1 MPATLPAAGL
11 DGGWF
16 GWEADVRRKH
26 MPRRLVKFT
35 FIGAV
40 LMLVLTACGGPDEG
54 GGSGGGGGG
63 AQGTGPITFV
73 AGKDTSGKYPAVIK
87 KWNAAHADQQV
98 KLLELP
104 EAADAQRSAFVT
116 NLQAKSDTYD
126 VMGIDVIWTAE
137 FAKSGWLLALDE
149 SQFPV
154 NEMLKPAVDTGR
166 FEGKLWAV
174 PYDTNGGLL
183 FYRKDILDKASK
195 EAPKTFDELK
205 ADCSLAQ
212 QNNMDCYGG
221 QFAKYEGLT
230 VNFAEAVQAA
240 GGELM
245 TDNGTKAALGAPAV
259 QGLTFLAD
267 GFKNGTMPKPAITY
281 KEEESRRA
289 FMSGKL
295 LFLRNW
301 PYVYGKAAETDPSNK
316 VKGKVGIAPLPG
328 FTGPGSS
335 SLGGLNFAISAFSK
349 KQATAVEFV
358 KFATNQEN
366 AKEMVGLTGNAPAWP
381 DLYNDSDLVK
391 KFPFLPTL
399 KQGMDTAKPR
409 PVTPYYQEVTTAI
422 QEDAYAA
429 LQGQKT
435 PDQAINDLTQKLNEI
450 GAQG

>member
-1 MPATLPAAGL
+1 
-11 DGGWF
+11 
-16 GWEADVRRKH
+16 
-26 MPRRLVKFT
+26 MPRRLGKFA

-54 GGSGGGGGG
+54 GGGGGGG
-63 AQGTGPITFV
+63 AEGTGPITFV

-87 KWNAAHADQQV
+87 KWNAAHPDQTV

-104 EAADAQRSAFVT
+104 EAADAQRSQFVT

-154 NEMLKPAVDTGR
+154 ADMLKPAVDTGR
-166 FEGKLWAV
+166 FEGKLWAM

-183 FYRKDILDKASK
+183 FYRKDILDKAGK
-195 EAPKTFDELK
+195 EAPKTFTELTALCPVAK
-205 ADCSLAQ
+205 
-212 QNNMDCYGG
+212 QNGMDCYAG

-240 GGELM
+240 GGEIM
-245 TDNGTKAALGAPAV
+245 TDNGTKAALGAPAIE
-259 QGLTFLAD
+259 GLTFLVN
-267 GFKNGTMPKPAITY
+267 GFKDGEIPKPAITF
-281 KEEESRRA
+281 KEEEGRRA

-301 PYVYGKAAETDPSNK
+301 PYVYGLAAKADPANK

-328 FTGPGSS
+328 FTGAGSS
-335 SLGGLNFAISAFSK
+335 SLGGLNFAVSAFSK
-349 KQATAVEFV
+349 KQATAVEFT
-358 KFATNQEN
+358 KFATNQDN

-381 DLYNDSDLVK
+381 ALYDDPELVA

-399 KQGMDTAKPR
+399 KEGMQTAKPR

-429 LQGQKT
+429 LQGQKS
-435 PDQAINDLTQKLNEI
+435 PDQAINDMTTKLNEI
-450 GAQG
+450 GQSG

>member
-1 MPATLPAAGL
+1 
-11 DGGWF
+11 
-16 GWEADVRRKH
+16 
-26 MPRRLVKFT
+26 MPRRLGKFA

-54 GGSGGGGGG
+54 GGGGGGG

-73 AGKDTSGKYPAVIK
+73 AGKDTSGKYPAMIK
-87 KWNAAHADQQV
+87 KWNAAHPDQTV

-104 EAADAQRSAFVT
+104 EAADAQRSQFVT

-154 NEMLKPAVDTGR
+154 ADMLKPAVDTGR
-166 FEGKLWAV
+166 FEGKLWAM

-183 FYRKDILDKASK
+183 FYRKDILDKAGK
-195 EAPKTFDELK
+195 EAPKTFTELTALCPVAK
-205 ADCSLAQ
+205 
-212 QNNMDCYGG
+212 QNGMDCYAG

-245 TDNGTKAALGAPAV
+245 TDNGTKAALGGPAV
-259 QGLTFLAD
+259 QGLSFLAD

-281 KEEESRRA
+281 KEEEGRRS

-301 PYVYGKAAETDPSNK
+301 PYVYGLAAESDPANK

-328 FTGPGSS
+328 FTGAGSS
-335 SLGGLNFAISAFSK
+335 SLGGLNFAVSAFSK
-349 KQATAVEFV
+349 KQATAVEFT
-358 KFATNQEN
+358 KFATNQDN

-381 DLYNDSDLVK
+381 ALYDDPELVE

-399 KQGMDTAKPR
+399 KEGMQTAKPR

-429 LQGQKT
+429 LQGQKS
-435 PDQAINDLTQKLNEI
+435 PDQAVTDLTQKLNEI
-450 GAQG
+450 GSQG

>member
-1 MPATLPAAGL
+1 
-11 DGGWF
+11 
-16 GWEADVRRKH
+16 
-26 MPRRLVKFT
+26 MPRRLGKFA

-54 GGSGGGGGG
+54 GGGGGGGA

-87 KWNAAHADQQV
+87 KWNDAHPDQQV

-126 VMGIDVIWTAE
+126 VMGIDVVWTAE

-149 SQFPV
+149 SQFPLDQ
-154 NEMLKPAVDTGR
+154 MLKPAVDTGR
-166 FEGKLWAV
+166 FEGKLWAMS
-174 PYDTNGGLL
+174 YDTNGGLL
-183 FYRKDILDKASK
+183 FYRKDILDKAGK
-195 EAPKTFDELK
+195 QPPKTFDELK
-205 ADCSLAQ
+205 ALCPVAQ
-212 QNNMDCYGG
+212 QNNMDCYAG

-245 TDNGTKAALGAPAV
+245 TDNGTKAALGGPAV
-259 QGLTFLAD
+259 QGLSFLAD

-281 KEEESRRA
+281 KEEEGRRS

-301 PYVYGKAAETDPSNK
+301 PYVYGLAAESDPANK
-316 VKGKVGIAPLPG
+316 VKGKFGIAPLPG
-328 FTGPGSS
+328 FTGAGSS
-335 SLGGLNFAISAFSK
+335 SLGGLNLAVSAFSK
-349 KQATAVEFV
+349 KQGTAVEFV

-366 AKEMVGLTGNAPAWP
+366 AKEMVGLTGNAPAWTA
-381 DLYNDSDLVK
+381 LYDDPELVK

-399 KQGMDTAKPR
+399 KEGMQTAKPR

-422 QEDAYAA
+422 QEEAYAA
-429 LQGQKT
+429 LQGQKA
-435 PDQAINDLTQKLNEI
+435 PDQAVNDLTQKLNQI
-450 GAQG
+450 GSQG

>member
-1 MPATLPAAGL
+1 
-11 DGGWF
+11 
-16 GWEADVRRKH
+16 
-26 MPRRLVKFT
+26 MPRRLGKFA
-35 FIGAV
+35 FIGTV
-40 LMLVLTACGGPDEG
+40 LMLVLTACGGPDE
-54 GGSGGGGGG
+54 GGGGGG

-73 AGKDTSGKYPAVIK
+73 AGKDTSGKYPAMIK
-87 KWNAAHADQQV
+87 KWNAAHPDQTV

-104 EAADAQRSAFVT
+104 EAADAQRSQFVT

-154 NEMLKPAVDTGR
+154 ADMLKPAVDTGR
-166 FEGKLWAV
+166 FEGKLWAM

-183 FYRKDILDKASK
+183 FYRKDILDKAGK
-195 EAPKTFDELK
+195 EAPKTFTELTALCPVAK
-205 ADCSLAQ
+205 
-212 QNNMDCYGG
+212 QNGMDCYAG

-240 GGELM
+240 GGEIM
-245 TDNGTKAALGAPAV
+245 TDNGTKAALGAPAIE
-259 QGLTFLAD
+259 GLTFLVN
-267 GFKNGTMPKPAITY
+267 GFKDGEIPKPAITF
-281 KEEESRRA
+281 KEEEGRRA

-301 PYVYGKAAETDPSNK
+301 PYVYGLAAKADPANK

-328 FTGPGSS
+328 FTGAGSS
-335 SLGGLNFAISAFSK
+335 SLGGLNFAVSAFSK
-349 KQATAVEFV
+349 KQATAVEFT
-358 KFATNQEN
+358 KFATNQDN

-381 DLYNDSDLVK
+381 ALYDDPELVA

-399 KQGMDTAKPR
+399 KEGMQTAKPR

-429 LQGQKT
+429 LQGQKS
-435 PDQAINDLTQKLNEI
+435 PDQAVTDLTQKLNEI
-450 GAQG
+450 GSQG